1 MQRRTPGQNRLSSA
15 LSSVKRRQ
23 HRIMQSPGVRPAHVM
38 TRMTGLG
45 GFVSFGATE
54 IGLKLRARSAYLFP
68 AALLSE
74 GLHDGA
80 IRAVRGRRAWPAN
93 VLKDLVGD
101 PEPVR
106 RLSVSVGPRLVDAMK
121 GEDDRIF

>member
-1 MQRRTPGQNRLSSA
+1 
-15 LSSVKRRQ
+15 
-23 HRIMQSPGVRPAHVM
+23 M

-45 GFVSFGATE
+45 GFVPSGLIE
-54 IGLKLRARSAYLFP
+54 IGLKLRACPVYLFP

-74 GLHDGA
+74 GL
-80 IRAVRGRRAWPAN
+80 
-93 VLKDLVGD
+93 LKDLVGD

-106 RLSVSVGPRLVDAMK
+106 RLSLSVGPRLVDAME

>member
-1 MQRRTPGQNRLSSA
+1 
-15 LSSVKRRQ
+15 
-23 HRIMQSPGVRPAHVM
+23 M
-38 TRMTGLG
+38 TRMMGLE
-45 GFVSFGATE
+45 GFVSTGLIE
-54 IGLKLRARSAYLFP
+54 IGLKLRARSVYLFP

-80 IRAVRGRRAWPAN
+80 IRAVRGRRAWPPN

-106 RLSVSVGPRLVDAMK
+106 RLSVGVGPRLVGAVK